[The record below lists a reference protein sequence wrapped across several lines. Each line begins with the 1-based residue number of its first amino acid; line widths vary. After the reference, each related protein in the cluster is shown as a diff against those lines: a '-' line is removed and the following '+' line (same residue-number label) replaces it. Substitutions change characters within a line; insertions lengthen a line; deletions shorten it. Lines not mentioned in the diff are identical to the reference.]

1 SRSQVARPRRWR
13 PMRWSR
19 SRRAACRHG
28 GIDGAPRPHPRAA
41 QDAART
47 QKEEQA
53 MTRLRATM
61 VPRAFTGCAILC
73 LALGGVA
80 AGSPAAAQ
88 TVEEFLRA
96 LRPPSVAS
104 QPRNLEETSGPSPT
118 PPVGFVEP
126 SPAPVR
132 PPLVNSSSTVCAR
145 TETTRIR
152 FRFGSAELD
161 ENWIV
166 NIQNLATTLNLPDM
180 RGARIMLVGHTDGVG
195 SDEYNLDLSRR
206 RADAVRDY
214 LVNRGGVAAGR
225 ISTDGRGRR
234 QLARP
239 DDPASGE
246 NRRVEIGTIC

>member
-1 SRSQVARPRRWR
+1 
-13 PMRWSR
+13 ML
-19 SRRAACRHG
+19 
-28 GIDGAPRPHPRAA
+28 PH
-41 QDAART
+41 
-47 QKEEQA
+47 
-53 MTRLRATM
+53 
-61 VPRAFTGCAILC
+61 AFTGCAILG

-96 LRPPSVAS
+96 LRPPSVVS

-118 PPVGFVEP
+118 PPVGVVDP
-126 SPAPVR
+126 SSAA
-132 PPLVNSSSTVCAR
+132 VNSDSTVCAR
-145 TETTRIR
+145 MDTTRIR

-166 NIQNLATTLNLPDM
+166 HIQNLATALNLPAM